1 MQNGIL
7 QADKGDPDCYSCLA
21 FSQCLSY
28 VFDNLPSKCIHF
40 GLLKR
45 QVDECVEK
53 INSVGLVNPLFPEE
67 VKSLIEFS
75 STRRM
80 GV

>member
-1 MQNGIL
+1 MSATAYNV
-7 QADKGDPDCYSCLA
+7 DNRDPDCFNCPA

-28 VFDNLPSKCIHF
+28 ILDNLPSKCIHF
-40 GLLKR
+40 GFLKR

-53 INSVGLVNPLFPEE
+53 INSVGLVNPLSPEE

-75 STRRM
+75 STRKM
-80 GV
+80 GC

>member
-28 VFDNLPSKCIHF
+28 VLDGFQSQCIHF
-40 GLLKR
+40 GFLKR

-53 INSVGLVNPLFPEE
+53 INSVGLVNPLSPEE

-75 STRRM
+75 STHKM
-80 GV
+80 EC